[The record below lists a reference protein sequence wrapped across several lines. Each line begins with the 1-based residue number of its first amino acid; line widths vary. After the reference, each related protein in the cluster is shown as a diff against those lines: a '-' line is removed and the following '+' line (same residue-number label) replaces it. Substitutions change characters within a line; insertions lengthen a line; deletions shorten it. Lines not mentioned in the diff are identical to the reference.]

1 MTTRLSIS
9 PVRRLLACI
18 IGQTSKTQIC
28 PDMPLLS
35 GRLALITGTTSGIGK
50 ETARGLLLRGAD
62 VVMLCRNGDKA
73 EVVKQEFIA
82 HGLDARLM
90 HIIRC
95 DLADMESVEAAIADL
110 RARLSGRQIDIL
122 IENAGMMAA
131 AYGEAAN
138 GVEIHFAGNVL
149 GHFALRQGLMSGI
162 LSPHARIIILT
173 DDQYLKAHAC
183 TPQFKWRGRQGALK
197 AYNRSKLGNFWM
209 ARELQRRHPQLNVYI
224 VHPGLVATG
233 LDKAAGF
240 WARQWRRNLFID
252 ATLGAQT
259 SLLCATQEDLS
270 HGSYYHNVLGEAE
283 PGNADPATNDIAAA
297 RLWEICLQLTETRD
311 KIDNRISFAS

>member
-35 GRLALITGTTSGIGK
+35 GRMALVTGATSGIGK

-95 DLADMESVEAAIADL
+95 DLADMASVEAAIANL
-110 RARLSGRQIDIL
+110 RAQLNGRHIDIL
-122 IENAGMMAA
+122 IENAGIMAA
-131 AYGEAAN
+131 HYAEADK
-138 GVEIHFAGNVL
+138 GVEIHFATNVL
-149 GHFALRQGLMSGI
+149 GHFALRQGLMTGM

-173 DDQYLKAHAC
+173 GDNYIRAQAC

-209 ARELQRRHPQLNVYI
+209 ARELQRRHPEFNVYA
-224 VHPGLVATG
+224 VHPGLVATA
-233 LDKAAGF
+233 LDKSGGF
-240 WARQWRRNLFID
+240 LSRQLRRNLFID

-283 PGNADPATNDIAAA
+283 LGNADPATNDIAAA
-297 RLWEICLQLTETRD
+297 RLWESCLHLTEKHGT
-311 KIDNRISFAS
+311 IDNRISFAS